1 MSPVISLL
9 AILEAEFNTILSAA
23 DLSFKVNE
31 MTQRIVVVG
40 GGTGGTVVS
49 NRLADELAD
58 EIDAGDAE
66 VTLVTDDTKHVYKPV
81 FLYVPFGLAEPEDG
95 VRDLRELL
103 DDRVTVLTNR
113 VRRVDTDEKRLYC
126 QDGNEIVGYDT
137 LVLATGAK
145 LDLDAVPG
153 FEQGAHHF
161 YGPRSAERLR
171 EALAEFDGGRLVL
184 SVVGSPHMCPAA
196 PLEFTL
202 IVDDWLRD
210 RGLRDVTELVYTYPI
225 ERSHGKPEVAAWAD
239 PILAERD
246 VRVVTEFVVE
256 SIDPYDRT
264 ITATNGETVDYDLL
278 VGIPPHRGD
287 ELIAESGLGADG
299 WVDVDQRTLEATA
312 VDDVYVI
319 GDTAALPIPK
329 AGSAAHFQAFT
340 VAERIASQ
348 VRGRIPT
355 KTYDGKT
362 VCFVET
368 GLDEASFVSFDYE
381 TPATMR
387 RPSKTIHW
395 AKHAYNESYW
405 LTARGML

>member
-1 MSPVISLL
+1 
-9 AILEAEFNTILSAA
+9 
-23 DLSFKVNE
+23 
-31 MTQRIVVVG
+31 MTQRIAVVG
-40 GGTGGTVVS
+40 GGTGGTVAS
-49 NRLADELAD
+49 NRLAEELAA
-58 EIDAGDAE
+58 EIDAGDVE
-66 VTLVTDDTKHVYKPV
+66 VTLVSDDTKHVYKPV

-95 VRDLRELL
+95 VRDLRELV
-103 DDRVTVLTNR
+103 DDRVNIVTNR

-126 QDGNEIVGYDT
+126 QDGDEVIEYDK

-145 LDLDAVPG
+145 LDPDAVPG
-153 FEQGAHHF
+153 FKQAAHHF
-161 YGPRSAERLR
+161 YSARGAEELR
-171 EALAEFDGGRLVL
+171 EALADFEGGRLVL
-184 SVVGSPHMCPAA
+184 SVVGTPHMCPAA

-210 RGLRDVTELVYTYPI
+210 QGIRADTELVYTYPI
-225 ERSHGKPEVAAWAD
+225 DRSHGKPEVAEWAD
-239 PILAERD
+239 PLLAERD
-246 VRVVTEFVVE
+246 VRVETEFVVDA
-256 SIDPYDRT
+256 IDPDDRV
-264 ITATNGETVDYDLL
+264 ITAKNGEELAYDFL

-287 ELIAESGLGADG
+287 EMIIESGLGDNG
-299 WVDVDQRTLEATA
+299 WVDVDQRTLQASA
-312 VDDVYVI
+312 DPDVYAI
-319 GDTAALPIPK
+319 GDTASLPIPK

-340 VAERIASQ
+340 VAERLASQ
-348 VRGRIPT
+348 VRDRTPT
-355 KTYDGKT
+355 KKYDGKT